1 MTTHGQL
8 VQFADAPAL
17 LDGLRRLRTQGYTR
31 IDVFTPYPLD
41 GITDPVG
48 AHRWRIPQV
57 MLVAGVVGGIGTLAM
72 QYVAAVSGYPI
83 DAGGRP
89 DASWPAFVPAAIE
102 VAILFA
108 AVAGFVAFLAGAG
121 LPTLYQP
128 VFEVAWF
135 EEASRDGF
143 LFLLRADDP
152 LWDAQDST
160 NDIAALR
167 PLRHAEVAT

>member
-1 MTTHGQL
+1 
-8 VQFADAPAL
+8 V
-17 LDGLRRLRTQGYTR
+17 
-31 IDVFTPYPLD
+31 
-41 GITDPVG
+41 
-48 AHRWRIPQV
+48 
-57 MLVAGVVGGIGTLAM
+57 
-72 QYVAAVSGYPI
+72 GYPI

-89 DASWPAFVPAAIE
+89 DASWPAFMPAAIE

-121 LPTLYQP
+121 LPALYHP

-143 LFLLRADDP
+143 LLLLRADDP
-152 LWDAQDST
+152 LWDARGSMD
-160 NDIAALR
+160 DVAALQ